1 MRLHEL
7 YIDGFGHFCDQ
18 TMGPLNPAITVL
30 YGPNETGK
38 STLLAFIRTIL
49 FGFRRSGR
57 SQFYPPL
64 AGGKHGG
71 RITLSDDQGT
81 TYTLERSEGPKG
93 GPYVLRTNSGEVL
106 ADPSIL
112 QRLTGHST
120 LDLFSNVFAFSLE
133 EMQSEGLMNDAELS
147 GRLYSTGMGASALP
161 EFIRKL
167 DKHREALFRPQGST
181 QEIVVLIRKLNDV
194 DDKLRDIQGNAEQYH
209 RLTSRQAEISRELT
223 EIDSEISN
231 LNTSR
236 TEIERLL
243 QGWDEWVALE
253 DCEARLRD
261 IPKFERFPENPIER
275 LEGLQSRIRTARNE
289 RDEADD
295 ELQRIKEA
303 VKAPIPGEALLNDAE
318 SIEAIRRG
326 RTRFDDSAHNLPKL
340 QEGLRELEDTLSQRL
355 RTLGQ
360 DWNEETLDTVDTSLA
375 IRQRSEDWRDMLNK
389 DAGEVGRMGIR
400 LEESRKLLKE
410 LEDEERAA
418 HGKLQADP
426 TTGNSFG
433 MRPPNGRLVELLDD
447 QEQVEQIRRG
457 RGSFNDSV
465 RDLPERLA
473 ELGAQK
479 EDVGKRLRNL
489 GQNWD
494 EARLENFDTSIA
506 FRQETDGWRG
516 TLATHTAQV
525 RQDRERLERAKSEL
539 AGRQADVNQAQSQLP
554 PRQPSME
561 TSELETRRNALRTA
575 RSRLGEYT
583 SAKNNLESLQ
593 GQLASLASN
602 RTSGKTS
609 SEGPP
614 VLHAAI
620 LGLVGLVLILFGIY
634 FGQEALIL
642 GALGGLAMLVVAAY
656 LLFRRRVAPE
666 TAENPLTD
674 AIAQNVRDAELAT
687 EKARRLLVE
696 ASQPLDLDDE
706 PTAETLDNAEAEL
719 DSASSALSAWNQAN
733 LRVKDAGSA
742 LDAQQ
747 KRVDETTGQVNSAI
761 NAENESRRE
770 WQQWLAQH
778 GLPEGSTPDTV
789 VDFTGRIEITH
800 EKIGEMHR
808 MQKRVSAIEVD
819 IEEYTKMVRALATK
833 YRIPFEN
840 ADYQRIMSVAD
851 TLIKN
856 FDSVRQLVGQHD
868 DVKRRLSKQEQAV
881 TDASNEHNRAADTLQ
896 ERQAEWHNW
905 LREHGFD
912 DGFTP
917 ESLLEFLAQAET
929 AQMSSSETQ
938 KMRNQVS
945 AIKVDIDEFRNQVKP
960 LAEAPGI
967 SLDLADVAQLAAVA
981 DTLIRRLEE
990 TRTLFQKRQQDQQ
1003 LKKQKEE
1010 VLQRLENTLRSVE
1023 EKLARFLE
1031 VAGADDEEDLRRRA
1045 KQYEQRL
1052 HLEAQRDKNLLGL
1065 TLLSGP
1071 DERLTAFRESL
1082 ASSKRNQLTEDSRA
1096 LLEQVGDTN
1105 RRRDELRDERV
1116 ENGLTLNQ
1124 LSSED
1129 ESSVL
1134 RIERNIL
1141 MEQLQEK
1148 AREWSQLTIAGEILR
1163 LTQQKFERERQ
1174 PSVIQHAED
1183 FFGSVTGERYQRLYA
1198 PIGQQTITVIDKTG
1212 RDKSP
1217 SQLSR
1222 GTREQLYLALRFGL
1236 IREFGKH
1243 AEHLPVIVD
1252 EALVNFDSERANL
1265 ATRAFAELSQ
1275 TNQVL
1280 VFTCHRTIADM
1291 FANVGATVVDIG
1303 QQGTP

>member
-7 YIDGFGHFCDQ
+7 YIDGFGHFHGQ
-18 TMGPLNPAITVL
+18 TMSPLNPSITVL
-30 YGPNETGK
+30 YGPNEAGK

-81 TYTLERSEGPKG
+81 TYTLERSEGPNG

-106 ADPSIL
+106 ADPAIL
-112 QRLTGHST
+112 QRLTGHAT
-120 LDLFSNVFAFSLE
+120 LDLFSNVFAFSLD
-133 EMQSEGLMNDAELS
+133 EMQSEGLMNDAEVS
-147 GRLYSTGMGASALP
+147 GRLYSAGMGASALP
-161 EFIRKL
+161 KFMQTLGKRM
-167 DKHREALFRPQGST
+167 EALFRPQGST

-209 RLTSRQAEISRELT
+209 RLTSRQAEISRKLT

-236 TEIERLL
+236 AEIQRLL
-243 QGWDEWVALE
+243 QGWDDWVALE

-261 IPKFERFPENPIER
+261 IPQFERFPENPIER
-275 LEGLQSRIRTARNE
+275 LEGLQLRIRTARNE

-303 VKAPIPGEALLNDAE
+303 VEAPIPGEALLNDAE
-318 SIEAIRRG
+318 NIEAIRRG
-326 RTRFDDSAHNLPKL
+326 RTRFDGSAHNLPKL
-340 QEGLRELEDTLSQRL
+340 QDGLRELEDTLSRRL

-360 DWNEETLDTVDTSLA
+360 DWDEESLDTVDTSSA
-375 IRQRSEDWRDMLNK
+375 IRQRSEDWKDMLNK
-389 DAGEVGRMGIR
+389 DAGDVERMGIR
-400 LEESRKLLKE
+400 LGESRKHLKE
-410 LEDEERAA
+410 LQDEERAA

-433 MRPPNGRLVELLDD
+433 MRPPNGMLVELLDD
-447 QEQVEQIRRG
+447 QKQVEQIRRG

-479 EDVGKRLRNL
+479 EDVGKQLRDL

-506 FRQETDGWRG
+506 FRQETDRWRD

-525 RQDRERLERAKSEL
+525 RQGRERLEREKSEL
-539 AGRQADVNQAQSQLP
+539 VDRQTDVNRAQSQLP
-554 PRQPSME
+554 PKQPSME

-575 RSRLGEYT
+575 RSRLGEYIG
-583 SAKNNLESLQ
+583 AKSNLGNLQ

-602 RTSGKTS
+602 QTSGKTS

-614 VLHAAI
+614 ALPAAL

-642 GALGGLAMLVVAAY
+642 GALGGLAMLVVAY

-666 TAENPLTD
+666 IAENPLAD
-674 AIAQNVRDAELAT
+674 AIAQNVRDVELAT
-687 EKARRLLVE
+687 EEARRLLVE

-719 DSASSALSAWNQAN
+719 DSASSALSAWNNAN
-733 LRVKDAGSA
+733 LRVKDAASA
-742 LDAQQ
+742 LEAQQ
-747 KRVDETTGQVNSAI
+747 KHVDEATRQANSAI
-761 NAENESRRE
+761 NAENESQQK

-778 GLPEGSTPDTV
+778 GLPEGFTPDTV
-789 VDFTGRIEITH
+789 VDFTGRVEITH

-808 MQKRVSAIEVD
+808 MQKRVSAIEAD
-819 IEEYTKMVRALATK
+819 IEEYMKMVRTLATK
-833 YRIPFEN
+833 YRVPFED
-840 ADYQRIMSVAD
+840 AGYQRTMSVAD
-851 TLIKN
+851 TLIEN

-868 DVKRRLSKQEQAV
+868 DVKRRLSRQEQAV
-881 TDASNEHNRAADTLQ
+881 TAASNEHNRTAGTLQ
-896 ERQAEWHNW
+896 EKQAEWHNW

-912 DGFTP
+912 DGLTP
-917 ESLLEFLAQAET
+917 EALLEFLAQAET
-929 AQMSSSETQ
+929 AKMSSSETQ

-945 AIKVDIDEFRNQVKP
+945 AIKVDIDKFRNQVKP
-960 LAEAPGI
+960 LAEAHGI
-967 SLDLADVAQLAAVA
+967 SLDLADAAQLAAAA

-990 TRTLFQKRQQDQQ
+990 TQALSQKRQQDQE
-1003 LKKQKEE
+1003 LKKQNEE
-1010 VLQRLENTLRSVE
+1010 FLKRLENSLRSVE
-1023 EKLARFLE
+1023 EELARFLE
-1031 VAGADDEEDLRRRA
+1031 VAGANDEEELRHRA
-1045 KQYEQRL
+1045 GQYAQRL
-1052 HLEAQRDKNLLGL
+1052 HLEVQRDKHLLGL

-1082 ASSKRNQLTEDSRA
+1082 AFSERDQLTEDSRV
-1096 LLEQVGDTN
+1096 LLEQVGDAN
-1105 RRRDELRDERV
+1105 KRRDELRDERV

-1134 RIERNIL
+1134 RIGRNIL

-1148 AREWSQLTIAGEILR
+1148 SREWSRLTIAGEILR

-1243 AEHLPVIVD
+1243 AEHLPVVVD
-1252 EALVNFDSERANL
+1252 EALVNFDPERANL
-1265 ATRAFAELSQ
+1265 AASAFAELSQ

-1280 VFTCHRTIADM
+1280 VFTCHRTIAEM

-1303 QQGTP
+1303 QQGTA

>member
-7 YIDGFGHFCDQ
+7 YIDGFGHFHGQ

-81 TYTLERSEGPKG
+81 TYTLERSEGPNG
-93 GPYVLRTNSGEVL
+93 GPYMLRTNSGEVL

-112 QRLTGHST
+112 QRLTGHAT

-133 EMQSEGLMNDAELS
+133 EMQSEGLMNDAEVS
-147 GRLYSTGMGASALP
+147 GRLYSAGMGASALP
-161 EFIRKL
+161 KFMQTLGKR
-167 DKHREALFRPQGST
+167 REALFRPQGST

-209 RLTSRQAEISRELT
+209 RLTSRQTEISRELT

-231 LNTSR
+231 LITSR
-236 TEIERLL
+236 AEIERLL
-243 QGWDEWVALE
+243 QGWDDWVALE

-289 RDEADD
+289 RDEAAD
-295 ELQRIKEA
+295 ELRQIEEA
-303 VKAPIPGEALLNDAE
+303 VEAPIPGEALLNDAE
-318 SIEAIRRG
+318 SIETIRRG
-326 RTRFDDSAHNLPKL
+326 RTGFDDSAHNLPKL
-340 QEGLRELEDTLSQRL
+340 QDELREREDTLSQHL

-360 DWNEETLDTVDTSLA
+360 DWDEENLDTVDTSLA
-375 IRQRSEDWRDMLNK
+375 IRQRSEDWKKMLNK
-389 DAGEVGRMGIR
+389 DAGKVEHMRIR
-400 LEESRKLLKE
+400 LEESRKHQKE
-410 LEDEERAA
+410 LQDEERAA
-418 HGKLQADP
+418 HGKLQADS
-426 TTGNSFG
+426 TTGNSIG
-433 MRPPNGRLVELLDD
+433 LRPPNGMLVELLDD

-465 RDLPERLA
+465 RDLPKRLA
-473 ELGAQK
+473 ELCAQK
-479 EDVGKRLRNL
+479 DDVEKRLRDL

-506 FRQETDGWRG
+506 FRQETDRWRDM
-516 TLATHTAQV
+516 LATHTEQV
-525 RQDRERLERAKSEL
+525 RQDRERLGREKSEL
-539 AGRQADVNQAQSQLP
+539 VDRQTDVNRAQSQVP
-554 PRQPSME
+554 PKPSME
-561 TSELETRRNALRTA
+561 TSELETRRNVLRTA
-575 RSRLGEYT
+575 RSRLGEYIG
-583 SAKNNLESLQ
+583 AKSNLENLQ
-593 GQLASLASN
+593 GQLASLTSN
-602 RTSGKTS
+602 RTSEKSS
-609 SEGPP
+609 SESPP
-614 VLHAAI
+614 VLLAAI
-620 LGLVGLVLILFGIY
+620 LGLVGLVLILFGVY
-634 FGQEALIL
+634 LGQEALIL

-666 TAENPLTD
+666 TAENPLAD

-687 EKARRLLVE
+687 EEARGFLVE

-706 PTAETLDNAEAEL
+706 PAAETLDNAEVEL
-719 DSASSALSAWNQAN
+719 DSASSALSAWNNAN
-733 LRVKDAGSA
+733 LRVKDAASA
-742 LDAQQ
+742 LEAQQ
-747 KRVDETTGQVNSAI
+747 KRVDEATGQVDSAI
-761 NAENESRRE
+761 NAENESQRE

-778 GLPEGSTPDTV
+778 GLPEGFTPDTV
-789 VDFTGRIEITH
+789 VDFTGRVEITR
-800 EKIGEMHR
+800 EKVGEMHR
-808 MQKRVSAIEVD
+808 MQNRVSAIEVD
-819 IEEYTKMVRALATK
+819 IEEYMKMVRTLATK
-833 YRIPFEN
+833 YRIPFED

-851 TLIKN
+851 TLIEN

-868 DVKRRLSKQEQAV
+868 DVKRRLSKQKQAV
-881 TDASNEHNRAADTLQ
+881 TDALNEHNHVAGALQ

-905 LREHGFD
+905 LREHEFD

-917 ESLLEFLAQAET
+917 ESLLEFLAQAKT
-929 AQMSSSETQ
+929 AKMSSSETQ
-938 KMRNQVS
+938 KMRNHVG
-945 AIKVDIDEFRNQVKP
+945 AIKVDIDKFRKQVKP
-960 LAEAPGI
+960 LAEVHGI

-981 DTLIRRLEE
+981 DTLIGRLEE
-990 TRTLFQKRQQDQQ
+990 AQALSQKRQQDQE
-1003 LKKQKEE
+1003 LKKQNEE
-1010 VLQRLENTLRSVE
+1010 FLKRLEDRLHSVE
-1023 EKLARFLE
+1023 KELARFLE
-1031 VAGADDEEDLRRRA
+1031 VAGADDEEELRHRA
-1045 KQYEQRL
+1045 RQYAQRL
-1052 HLEAQRDKNLLGL
+1052 HLEAQRDKHLLGL
-1065 TLLSGP
+1065 TLRSGP

-1082 ASSKRNQLTEDSRA
+1082 ASSERNQLTEDSRA
-1096 LLEQVGDTN
+1096 LLEQVGDAN

-1116 ENGLTLNQ
+1116 ENGLTLDQ
-1124 LSSED
+1124 LSNED

-1183 FFGSVTGERYQRLYA
+1183 FFSSVTGKRYQRLYA

-1252 EALVNFDSERANL
+1252 EALVNFDPERANL
-1265 ATRAFAELSQ
+1265 AASAFAELSQ

-1280 VFTCHRTIADM
+1280 VFTCHRTIAEM
-1291 FANVGATVVDIG
+1291 FANVDATVIDID
-1303 QQGTP
+1303 QQGTA

>member
-7 YIDGFGHFCDQ
+7 YIDGFGHFRGQ

-30 YGPNETGK
+30 YGPNEAGK

-64 AGGKHGG
+64 VGGKHGG

-81 TYTLERSEGPKG
+81 TYTLERSEGPNG

-106 ADPSIL
+106 ADPAIL
-112 QRLTGHST
+112 QRLTGHAT
-120 LDLFSNVFAFSLE
+120 LDLFSNVFAFSLD
-133 EMQSEGLMNDAELS
+133 EMQSEGLMNDAEVS
-147 GRLYSTGMGASALP
+147 GRLYSAGIGASALP
-161 EFIRKL
+161 KFMQTLGKR
-167 DKHREALFRPQGST
+167 REALFRPQGST

-194 DDKLRDIQGNAEQYH
+194 DDKLRDIQGNAGQYH
-209 RLTSRQAEISRELT
+209 RLTSRQAEISRKLT
-223 EIDSEISN
+223 EINSEISN

-236 TEIERLL
+236 AEIERLL
-243 QGWDEWVALE
+243 QGWDDWVALE

-303 VKAPIPGEALLNDAE
+303 VEAPIPGEALLNDAE
-318 SIEAIRRG
+318 NIEAIRRG
-326 RTRFDDSAHNLPKL
+326 RTRFDGSAHNLPKL
-340 QEGLRELEDTLSQRL
+340 QDGLRELEDTLSQRL

-360 DWNEETLDTVDTSLA
+360 DWDEESLDTVDTSSA
-375 IRQRSEDWRDMLNK
+375 IHQRSEDWKDMLNN
-389 DAGEVGRMGIR
+389 DAGDVERMGIR
-400 LEESRKLLKE
+400 LEGGRKLLEE
-410 LEDEERAA
+410 LQDEERAA

-433 MRPPNGRLVELLDD
+433 MRPPNGMLVELLDD

-479 EDVGKRLRNL
+479 EDVGKRLRDL

-506 FRQETDGWRG
+506 FRQETDRWRD
-516 TLATHTAQV
+516 TLSIHTAQV
-525 RQDRERLERAKSEL
+525 RQDRERLGQEKSEL
-539 AGRQADVNQAQSQLP
+539 VDRQTDVNRAQSQVP
-554 PRQPSME
+554 PKPSME

-575 RSRLGEYT
+575 RSRLGEYIG
-583 SAKNNLESLQ
+583 AKSNLENLQ

-602 RTSGKTS
+602 QTSGKRS
-609 SEGPP
+609 SESPP
-614 VLHAAI
+614 VLPAVI

-634 FGQEALIL
+634 LGQEALIL
-642 GALGGLAMLVVAAY
+642 GVLGGLAMLVAAAY

-666 TAENPLTD
+666 TAENPLAD

-687 EKARRLLVE
+687 EKARRLLVG

-706 PTAETLDNAEAEL
+706 PAAETLDNAEAEL
-719 DSASSALSAWNQAN
+719 DSASSALSAWNNAN
-733 LRVKDAGSA
+733 LRVKDATSA
-742 LDAQQ
+742 LEVQQ
-747 KRVDETTGQVNSAI
+747 KRVEEATGQVNSAI
-761 NAENESRRE
+761 NAENESQRE

-778 GLPEGSTPDTV
+778 GLPEGFTPDTV
-789 VDFTGRIEITH
+789 VDFTGRVEITH

-819 IEEYTKMVRALATK
+819 IEEYTKMVRTLATK
-833 YRIPFEN
+833 YRIPFED

-851 TLIKN
+851 TLIEN

-868 DVKRRLSKQEQAV
+868 DVKRRLSKQKQAV
-881 TDASNEHNRAADTLQ
+881 TDASNEHNRVAGALQ

-905 LREHGFD
+905 LREHELD

-929 AQMSSSETQ
+929 AKMSSSETQ

-945 AIKVDIDEFRNQVKP
+945 AIKVDIDKFRNQVKP
-960 LAEAPGI
+960 LAEAHGI
-967 SLDLADVAQLAAVA
+967 SLDLADVAQLATVA
-981 DTLIRRLEE
+981 DTLIGRLEE
-990 TRTLFQKRQQDQQ
+990 TQALSQKRQQDQE
-1003 LKKQKEE
+1003 LKKQNEE
-1010 VLQRLENTLRSVE
+1010 FLKRLENSLRSVE
-1023 EKLARFLE
+1023 EELARFLE
-1031 VAGADDEEDLRRRA
+1031 VAGADDEEELRHRTR
-1045 KQYEQRL
+1045 QYAQRL
-1052 HLEAQRDKNLLGL
+1052 HLEAQRDKHLLGL

-1071 DERLTAFRESL
+1071 DERLTAFRKSL
-1082 ASSKRNQLTEDSRA
+1082 AFSERDQLTEDSRV
-1096 LLEQVGDTN
+1096 LLEQVGDAN
-1105 RRRDELRDERV
+1105 KRRDELRDERV

-1148 AREWSQLTIAGEILR
+1148 AHEWSQLTIAGEILR

-1252 EALVNFDSERANL
+1252 EALVNFDPERANL
-1265 ATRAFAELSQ
+1265 AASAFAELSQ

-1280 VFTCHRTIADM
+1280 VFTCHRTIAEM

-1303 QQGTP
+1303 QQGTA

>member
-7 YIDGFGHFCDQ
+7 YIDGFGHFCGQ

-30 YGPNETGK
+30 YGPNEAGK

-64 AGGKHGG
+64 AGGGKHGG

-81 TYTLERSEGPKG
+81 TYTLERSEGPNG
-93 GPYVLRTNSGEVL
+93 GPYVLRTNSGEIL
-106 ADPSIL
+106 SDPAIL
-112 QRLTGHST
+112 QRLTGHAT
-120 LDLFSNVFAFSLE
+120 LDLFSNVFAFSLD
-133 EMQSEGLMNDAELS
+133 EMQSEGLMNDAEVS
-147 GRLYSTGMGASALP
+147 GRLYSAGMGASALP
-161 EFIRKL
+161 KFMQTLGKR
-167 DKHREALFRPQGST
+167 REALFRPQGST

-209 RLTSRQAEISRELT
+209 RLTSRQAEISRKLT
-223 EIDSEISN
+223 EINSEISN
-231 LNTSR
+231 LNISR
-236 TEIERLL
+236 AEVQRLL
-243 QGWDEWVALE
+243 QGWDDLVALE
-253 DCEARLRD
+253 DCETRLRD

-295 ELQRIKEA
+295 KLQRIKEA

-326 RTRFDDSAHNLPKL
+326 RTRFDDSVHNLPKL
-340 QEGLRELEDTLSQRL
+340 QDGLRELENTLSQRL
-355 RTLGQ
+355 RTLDQ
-360 DWNEETLDTVDTSLA
+360 DRDEESLDTVDTSLA
-375 IRQRSEDWRDMLNK
+375 TRQRSEDWRGMLNN
-389 DAGEVGRMGIR
+389 DAGEVERIGIR
-400 LEESRKLLKE
+400 LEESRKHLKE
-410 LEDEERAA
+410 LQDEERAA

-433 MRPPNGRLVELLDD
+433 LRPPNGMLVELLDD

-479 EDVGKRLRNL
+479 EDVGKLLRDL
-489 GQNWD
+489 GQDWD

-506 FRQETDGWRG
+506 FRQETYRWRD
-516 TLATHTAQV
+516 TLTTHTEQV
-525 RQDRERLERAKSEL
+525 RQGRERLGREESEL
-539 AGRQADVNQAQSQLP
+539 VDQQTDVNRAQSQLP
-554 PRQPSME
+554 PEQPSME
-561 TSELETRRNALRTA
+561 ISDLETRRNALRTA
-575 RSRLGEYT
+575 RSRLGEYIG
-583 SAKNNLESLQ
+583 AKNNLENLQ

-614 VLHAAI
+614 GLPAVI
-620 LGLVGLVLILFGIY
+620 LGLVGLVLMLFGVY
-634 FGQEALIL
+634 LGQKALIL
-642 GALGGLAMLVVAAY
+642 GALGGLAMLVVAY

-666 TAENPLTD
+666 TAENPLAD

-706 PTAETLDNAEAEL
+706 PAAETLDNAEAEL
-719 DSASSALSAWNQAN
+719 DSASSTLSAWNNAN
-733 LRVKDAGSA
+733 LRVKDSTSA
-742 LDAQQ
+742 LEAQQ
-747 KRVDETTGQVNSAI
+747 KRVDEATGQVNSAI
-761 NAENESRRE
+761 NAENESQRE

-778 GLPEGSTPDTV
+778 GLPEGFTPDTV

-819 IEEYTKMVRALATK
+819 IEEYTKMVRTLATK
-833 YRIPFEN
+833 YWIPFED
-840 ADYQRIMSVAD
+840 ADYQRTMSVAD
-851 TLIKN
+851 TLIEN
-856 FDSVRQLVGQHD
+856 FDTVRHLVGQHD
-868 DVKRRLSKQEQAV
+868 DVKKRLSKQKQAV
-881 TDASNEHNRAADTLQ
+881 TDASNEHNRVAGASQ

-917 ESLLEFLAQAET
+917 EALLEFLAQAET

-945 AIKVDIDEFRNQVKP
+945 AIKVEIDKFRNQVKP
-960 LAEAPGI
+960 LAEAHGI
-967 SLDLADVAQLAAVA
+967 SLDLADVAQLAAAA

-990 TRTLFQKRQQDQQ
+990 TQALSQKRQQDQE
-1003 LKKQKEE
+1003 LKKQNEE
-1010 VLQRLENTLRSVE
+1010 FLKRLENSLRSVE
-1023 EKLARFLE
+1023 EELARFLE
-1031 VAGADDEEDLRRRA
+1031 VAGADDEEELRHRA
-1045 KQYEQRL
+1045 GQYAQRL
-1052 HLEAQRDKNLLGL
+1052 HLEAQRDKHLLRL

-1082 ASSKRNQLTEDSRA
+1082 ASSERDQLTEDSRV
-1096 LLEQVGDTN
+1096 LLEQIGDAN
-1105 RRRDELRDERV
+1105 KHHDELRDERV
-1116 ENGLTLNQ
+1116 ENGLKLKQ

-1141 MEQLQEK
+1141 MEQLREK

-1163 LTQQKFERERQ
+1163 LTQQKFEKERQ

-1183 FFGSVTGERYQRLYA
+1183 FFGSVTGKRYQRLYA

-1217 SQLSR
+1217 AQLSR

-1252 EALVNFDSERANL
+1252 EALVNFDPERANL
-1265 ATRAFAELSQ
+1265 AASAFAELSQ

-1280 VFTCHRTIADM
+1280 VFTCHRTIAEM